1 VGELGSLGELRTQ
14 ERGRGLRL
22 SFRRKL
28 MSDPAGYSPLARLA
42 GIQIPWQLVDKN
54 ACRRLALLIGKSAF
68 IALLYYLLVV
78 ISMKLHFS
86 TSGLSLIWPSN
97 ALLAATLVLSPKG
110 RWWFYL
116 LAIIPAHIA
125 AMSPYNLGLWWLA
138 YQIAFNSAL
147 TATYAAILQR
157 FKPEILYFEALRDVL
172 IFLGVSVAV
181 PVLMNWV
188 AIYPVFMFSP
198 SSSALL
204 AHNSSDGFFA
214 VWTSCWINNSAS
226 FIAFV
231 PAILVCATRGSS
243 WFRGFSPRRVAEGAL
258 LTVLFIMVSFLAYG
272 RIAKNGHMLE
282 ALYLIPIPFLLWAAV
297 RFGPAGAS
305 LSVTTLVC
313 ISSWG
318 AYAGEG
324 PFLRF
329 SVIDRVTSMQI
340 SWIMICAPVLA
351 LAAVVRERKLATL
364 AFLKSEGRFKQF
376 FETQPECCYM
386 ISPGGIVLDVN
397 PAACEALGYT
407 KEELIGKAVSIIYAP
422 ESHSKMR
429 DVLEKWKK
437 TGRLES
443 EEMVVLTRNGE
454 RRVVLV
460 SSGSVVDAEGNLLH
474 STSVHVDVTERKLA
488 EEALSTVSQKLIEA
502 HEEERTRI
510 ARELHDDVGQRLA
523 LLTVRLD
530 GLKRGRPALAAE
542 LGSEIEEVH
551 EQIVELASDIQA
563 LSHRLHSSKLEY
575 LGLAAAANGFCR
587 ELSHRNG
594 VQIAF
599 HSENIPR
606 ELPREISLPLFR
618 VLQEALQ
625 NATKYS
631 GSRQFQVSLR
641 GGANDIELTV
651 HDSGIGFEPEEAIKG
666 PGLGLTSMQERL
678 KLVDGQLSIDSK
690 PQRGTT
696 IQARVPLSPRMKS
709 AEAHG

>member
-1 VGELGSLGELRTQ
+1 
-14 ERGRGLRL
+14 
-22 SFRRKL
+22 
-28 MSDPAGYSPLARLA
+28 MSDPAGYSPLRRLA
-42 GIQIPWQLVDKN
+42 GIPIPWQLFDKN
-54 ACRRLALLIGKSAF
+54 VCRRLALLIGKSAF

-97 ALLAATLVLSPKG
+97 ALLAATLVLSPKA

-125 AMSPYNLGLWWLA
+125 GMSSYNLGHWWLA

-188 AIYPVFMFSP
+188 AIYPVFKFSP
-198 SSSALL
+198 STSALL

-226 FIAFV
+226 LIAFV

-243 WFRGFSPRRVAEGAL
+243 WFRGFSSRRVAEGAL
-258 LTVLFIMVSFLAYG
+258 LTVLFIMVTFLAYG
-272 RIAKNGHMLE
+272 RIAANGQMLE
-282 ALYLIPIPFLLWAAV
+282 APYLIPISFLLWAAV

-305 LSVTTLVC
+305 LSVTALVC
-313 ISSWG
+313 ISSWC

-324 PFLRF
+324 PFLR
-329 SVIDRVTSMQI
+329 SSLIDRVTSMQI

-364 AFLKSEGRFKQF
+364 AFLKSEDRFRQF

-386 ISPGGIVLDVN
+386 ISPGGIILDVN
-397 PAACEALGYT
+397 PATCEALGYT

-429 DVLEKWKK
+429 DLLEKWKK

-443 EEMVVLTRNGE
+443 EEIVVLTRDGE

-460 SSGSVVDAEGNLLH
+460 NAGSVVDAEGNLLH
-474 STSVHVDVTERKLA
+474 STSVHVDITERKRA
-488 EEALSTVSQKLIEA
+488 EEALSTVNQRLIEA
-502 HEEERTRI
+502 QEEERTRI
-510 ARELHDDVGQRLA
+510 ARELHDDISQRIA
-523 LLTVRLD
+523 LQALNLES
-530 GLKRGRPALAAE
+530 LKEALPASATELERGI
-542 LGSEIEEVH
+542 GDVQD
-551 EQIVELASDIQA
+551 QISDIASDIQG
-563 LSHRLHSSKLEY
+563 LSHRLHSSKLDY
-575 LGLAAAANGFCR
+575 LGLEVAAAGFCKEVSER
-587 ELSHRNG
+587 QGVEIDFNCENVPKRLS
-594 VQIAF
+594 Q
-599 HSENIPR
+599 
-606 ELPREISLPLFR
+606 EISLCLFR
-618 VLQEALQ
+618 VMQEALQ
-625 NATKYS
+625 NAIKHS
-631 GSRQFQVSLR
+631 GSRHFDVSLR
-641 GGANDIELTV
+641 GGLNEIQLTV
-651 HDSGIGFEPEEAIKG
+651 LDSGIGFDPEDATRG
-666 PGLGLTSMQERL
+666 SGLGLTSIRERL
-678 KLVDGQLSIDSK
+678 KLVNGKLFIDSQS
-690 PQRGTT
+690 QRGTT
-696 IQARVPLSPRMKS
+696 ILARVPLSPKTKS
-709 AEAHG
+709 AAAP

>member
-1 VGELGSLGELRTQ
+1 
-14 ERGRGLRL
+14 
-22 SFRRKL
+22 
-28 MSDPAGYSPLARLA
+28 MSDPAGYSPLRRLA
-42 GIQIPWQLVDKN
+42 GIQIPWQLFDKN
-54 ACRRLALLIGKSAF
+54 ARRRLALLIGKSAF

-125 AMSPYNLGLWWLA
+125 GMSSYNLDLWWLA

-188 AIYPVFMFSP
+188 AIYPVFKFSP
-198 SSSALL
+198 STSALL
-204 AHNSSDGFFA
+204 AHNSSEGFYA

-243 WFRGFSPRRVAEGAL
+243 WFRGFSSRRVAEGAL
-258 LTVLFIMVSFLAYG
+258 LTVLFIMVTFLAHG
-272 RIAKNGHMLE
+272 RIATNRQMLE
-282 ALYLIPIPFLLWAAV
+282 APYLIPISFLLWAAV

-305 LSVTTLVC
+305 LSVTALVC
-313 ISSWG
+313 ISSWC

-324 PFLRF
+324 PFL
-329 SVIDRVTSMQI
+329 
-340 SWIMICAPVLA
+340 
-351 LAAVVRERKLATL
+351 
-364 AFLKSEGRFKQF
+364 KSEDRFRQF

-386 ISPGGIVLDVN
+386 ISPGGIILDVN

-429 DVLEKWKK
+429 DLLEKWKK

-443 EEMVVLTRNGE
+443 EEIVVLTRDGE

-460 SSGSVVDAEGNLLH
+460 NAGSVVDAEGNLLH
-474 STSVHVDVTERKLA
+474 STSVHVDITERKRA
-488 EEALSTVSQKLIEA
+488 EEALSTVNQRLIEA
-502 HEEERTRI
+502 QEEERTRI
-510 ARELHDDVGQRLA
+510 ARELHDDISQRIALQALNLESLKEALPASATELVRGIGEVQDQISDLA
-523 LLTVRLD
+523 RD
-530 GLKRGRPALAAE
+530 
-542 LGSEIEEVH
+542 IEG
-551 EQIVELASDIQA
+551 
-563 LSHRLHSSKLEY
+563 LSHRLHSSKLDY
-575 LGLAAAANGFCR
+575 LGLEVAAAGFCKEASER
-587 ELSHRNG
+587 QGVEIDFHCENVPKRLS
-594 VQIAF
+594 Q
-599 HSENIPR
+599 
-606 ELPREISLPLFR
+606 EISLCLFR
-618 VLQEALQ
+618 IMQEALQ
-625 NATKYS
+625 NAIKHS
-631 GSRQFQVSLR
+631 GSRHFDVSLR
-641 GGANDIELTV
+641 GGLNEIQLTV
-651 HDSGIGFEPEEAIKG
+651 LDSGIGFDPEDATIG
-666 PGLGLTSMQERL
+666 SGLGLTSIRERL
-678 KLVDGQLSIDSK
+678 KLVNGKLFIDSQS
-690 PQRGTT
+690 QRGTT
-696 IQARVPLSPRMKS
+696 MLARVPLSPKTKS
-709 AEAHG
+709 AAAR

>member
-1 VGELGSLGELRTQ
+1 
-14 ERGRGLRL
+14 
-22 SFRRKL
+22 
-28 MSDPAGYSPLARLA
+28 MSDPAGYSSLRGLA
-42 GIQIPWQLVDKN
+42 GIQITRQLVDKN
-54 ACRRLALLIGKSAF
+54 ACGRFALLIGKSAF

-97 ALLAATLVLSPKG
+97 ALLAATLVLSPK
-110 RWWFYL
+110 RHWWFYL

-125 AMSPYNLGLWWLA
+125 GMSSYNLGFWWLA

-188 AIYPVFMFSP
+188 AIYPVFKFSP

-243 WFRGFSPRRVAEGAL
+243 WFRGFSSRRVAEGAL
-258 LTVLFIMVSFLAYG
+258 LTVLFIMATFLAYG
-272 RIAKNGHMLE
+272 RIATNGHMLE
-282 ALYLIPIPFLLWAAV
+282 ALYLIPISFLLWAAV

-305 LSVTTLVC
+305 LSVTAFVC
-313 ISSWG
+313 ISSWC

-324 PFLRF
+324 SFLR
-329 SVIDRVTSMQI
+329 SALIDRVISMQI

-351 LAAVVRERKLATL
+351 LAAVVRERKVATL
-364 AFLKSEGRFKQF
+364 AFLKSEGRFRQF

-429 DVLEKWKK
+429 DLLEKWKK
-437 TGRLES
+437 TGRLEN
-443 EEMVVLTRNGE
+443 EEIVVLTKDGE

-460 SSGSVVDAEGNLLH
+460 SAGSVVDAEGNLLH
-474 STSVHVDVTERKLA
+474 STSVHVDITERKRA
-488 EEALSTVSQKLIEA
+488 EEALSTVSRRLIEA

-510 ARELHDDVGQRLA
+510 ARELHDDISQRIA
-523 LLTVRLD
+523 LQALNRPLRNLKKRLFPRQATEDWSVVNNRRSSRSNLRSCDGYSRTVAP
-530 GLKRGRPALAAE
+530 PAFLAA
-542 LGSEIEEVH
+542 G
-551 EQIVELASDIQA
+551 
-563 LSHRLHSSKLEY
+563 LSRS
-575 LGLAAAANGFCR
+575 
-587 ELSHRNG
+587 
-594 VQIAF
+594 
-599 HSENIPR
+599 
-606 ELPREISLPLFR
+606 
-618 VLQEALQ
+618 
-625 NATKYS
+625 
-631 GSRQFQVSLR
+631 
-641 GGANDIELTV
+641 
-651 HDSGIGFEPEEAIKG
+651 
-666 PGLGLTSMQERL
+666 
-678 KLVDGQLSIDSK
+678 
-690 PQRGTT
+690 
-696 IQARVPLSPRMKS
+696 
-709 AEAHG
+709 

>member
-1 VGELGSLGELRTQ
+1 MSNPAEYS
-14 ERGRGLRL
+14 GLR
-22 SFRRKL
+22 
-28 MSDPAGYSPLARLA
+28 RLA

-78 ISMKLHFS
+78 ISMKLHLS

-97 ALLAATLVLSPKG
+97 ALLAATFVLSPKG
-110 RWWFYL
+110 HWWFYL

-125 AMSPYNLGLWWLA
+125 GMSSYNLDLWWLA

-147 TATYAAILQR
+147 TAAYAAILQR

-172 IFLGVSVAV
+172 IFLGASVAV

-188 AIYPVFMFSP
+188 AIYPVFKFSP

-243 WFRGFSPRRVAEGAL
+243 WFRGFSSRRVAEGTL
-258 LTVLFIMVSFLAYG
+258 LTVLFIMVTFLVYG
-272 RIAKNGHMLE
+272 RIATNGYMLE
-282 ALYLIPIPFLLWAAV
+282 ALYLIPISFLLWAAV

-305 LSVTTLVC
+305 LSVTALVC
-313 ISSWG
+313 ISSWC

-324 PFLRF
+324 PFLRSSF
-329 SVIDRVTSMQI
+329 IDRVTPMQI

-351 LAAVVRERKLATL
+351 LAAVVRERKVATL
-364 AFLKSEGRFKQF
+364 AFLKSEDRFRQF

-386 ISPGGIVLDVN
+386 ISPGGIILDVN

-407 KEELIGKAVSIIYAP
+407 KGELIGKGVSIIYAP

-429 DVLEKWKK
+429 DLLEKWKK

-443 EEMVVLTRNGE
+443 EEIVVLTRDGE

-460 SSGSVVDAEGNLLH
+460 SAGSVVDAEGNSLH
-474 STSVHVDVTERKLA
+474 STSVHVDITERKRA
-488 EEALSTVSQKLIEA
+488 EEALSTVNQRLIEA
-502 HEEERTRI
+502 QEEERTRL
-510 ARELHDDVGQRLA
+510 ARELHDDINQRLA
-523 LLTVRLD
+523 LLAVKLQSLQQSLPASVAEIRHAFAEASKEAQ
-530 GLKRGRPALAAE
+530 GLGN
-542 LGSEIEEVH
+542 
-551 EQIVELASDIQA
+551 DIQA

-575 LGLAAAANGFCR
+575 LGLASAAGGFCR
-587 ELSHRNG
+587 ELSGRLG
-594 VQIAF
+594 MEIGF
-599 HSENIPR
+599 HSESIPKD
-606 ELPREISLPLFR
+606 LPGEISLCLFR

-625 NATKYS
+625 NAIKHS
-631 GSRQFQVSLR
+631 GSRYFQVSLS
-641 GGANDIELTV
+641 GGSSGVELTV
-651 HDSGIGFEPEEAIKG
+651 RDSGIGFDPEDATRG
-666 PGLGLTSMQERL
+666 DGLGLTSIRERL
-678 KLVDGQLSIDSK
+678 KLVNGKLFIDSQS
-690 PQRGTT
+690 QRGTT
-696 IQARVPLSPRMKS
+696 ILARVPLSPKMKS
-709 AEAHG
+709 AAAP

>member
-1 VGELGSLGELRTQ
+1 
-14 ERGRGLRL
+14 
-22 SFRRKL
+22 
-28 MSDPAGYSPLARLA
+28 MSDPAGYSHLRGLA
-42 GIQIPWQLVDKN
+42 GSQIPWQLVEKN
-54 ACRRLALLIGKSAF
+54 AWRRLALLIGKSAF

-78 ISMKLHFS
+78 ISMKLRFS

-125 AMSPYNLGLWWLA
+125 GMSSYNVGLWWLA

-157 FKPEILYFEALRDVL
+157 FKPGILYFETLRDVL

-188 AIYPVFMFSP
+188 AIYPVFKFSP

-243 WFRGFSPRRVAEGAL
+243 WFRGFSSRRVAEGAL
-258 LTVLFIMVSFLAYG
+258 LTVLFIMVTFLAYG
-272 RIAKNGHMLE
+272 RFAPNGQTLE
-282 ALYLIPIPFLLWAAV
+282 APYLIPISFLLWAAV
-297 RFGPAGAS
+297 RFGPVGAS
-305 LSVTTLVC
+305 LSVTALVC
-313 ISSWG
+313 ISSWC
-318 AYAGEG
+318 AYAGAG
-324 PFLRF
+324 PFLR
-329 SVIDRVTSMQI
+329 SSSIDRVTSMQI

-364 AFLKSEGRFKQF
+364 AFLKSEDRFRQF
-376 FETQPECCYM
+376 FETQPECCYL

-407 KEELIGKAVSIIYAP
+407 KEELIGKAVSMIYAP

-429 DVLEKWKK
+429 DLLEKWKK

-443 EEMVVLTRNGE
+443 EEAVVLTRDGE

-460 SSGSVVDAEGNLLH
+460 SAGSVVDAAGNLLH
-474 STSVHVDVTERKLA
+474 STSVHVDITERKRA
-488 EEALSTVSQKLIEA
+488 EDALSSMTGRLVEA
-502 HEEERTRI
+502 QEQERRRI
-510 ARELHDDVGQRLA
+510 ARELHDDINQRLA
-523 LLTVRLD
+523 LLALRLD
-530 GLKRGRPALAAE
+530 NVSEVLPSSAAE
-542 LGSEIEEVH
+542 AKQEIEH
-551 EQIVELASDIQA
+551 ATKQVEDLGIDVQA
-563 LSHRLHSSKLEY
+563 LSHRLHSSKLDV
-575 LGLAAAANGFCR
+575 LGLAQAAAGFCK
-587 ELSHRNG
+587 ELSDRQSVDVEIHC
-594 VQIAF
+594 
-599 HSENIPR
+599 ENIPKD
-606 ELPREISLPLFR
+606 LSNEISLCLFR

-625 NATKYS
+625 NAARYS
-631 GSRQFQVSLR
+631 GSRRFEVLLTGES
-641 GGANDIELTV
+641 NEIKLTV
-651 HDSGIGFEPEEAIKG
+651 HDSGVGFNPDEAVKG
-666 PGLGLTSMQERL
+666 RGLGLTSMRERL
-678 KLVDGQLSIDSK
+678 KLVDGKLFIDSQS
-690 PQRGTT
+690 QRGTT
-696 IQARVPLSPRMKS
+696 ILARVPLSTKTKS
-709 AEAHG
+709 AAAP

>member
-1 VGELGSLGELRTQ
+1 
-14 ERGRGLRL
+14 
-22 SFRRKL
+22 
-28 MSDPAGYSPLARLA
+28 MSDPAGYSPLRRLA

-54 ACRRLALLIGKSAF
+54 ACRRLALLIAKGAF

-97 ALLAATLVLSPKG
+97 ALLGATLVLSPKG

-125 AMSPYNLGLWWLA
+125 GMSSYNLDLWWLA

-181 PVLMNWV
+181 PILMNWV
-188 AIYPVFMFSP
+188 AIYPVFKFSP

-243 WFRGFSPRRVAEGAL
+243 WFRGFSSRRVAEGAL
-258 LTVLFIMVSFLAYG
+258 LTVLFIMVTFLAYG
-272 RIAKNGHMLE
+272 RIATNGQMLE
-282 ALYLIPIPFLLWAAV
+282 APYLIPISFLLWAAV

-305 LSVTTLVC
+305 LSVTALVC
-313 ISSWG
+313 ISSWCT
-318 AYAGEG
+318 YAGQG
-324 PFLRF
+324 PFLRSSF
-329 SVIDRVTSMQI
+329 IDRVTSMQI

-351 LAAVVRERKLATL
+351 LAAVVRERKFSTL
-364 AFLKSEGRFKQF
+364 AFLKSEGRFRQF

-397 PAACEALGYT
+397 PTACEALGYT
-407 KEELIGKAVSIIYAP
+407 KEELIGKEVSIIYAP

-429 DVLEKWKK
+429 DLLEKWKK

-443 EEMVVLTRNGE
+443 EEIVVLTRDGE

-460 SSGSVVDAEGNLLH
+460 NAGSVVDAEGNLLH
-474 STSVHVDVTERKLA
+474 STSVHVDITERKRA
-488 EEALSTVSQKLIEA
+488 EEALSTVNQRLIEA
-502 HEEERTRI
+502 QEEERTRI
-510 ARELHDDVGQRLA
+510 ARELHDDISQRIA
-523 LLTVRLD
+523 LQALNLES
-530 GLKRGRPALAAE
+530 LKQALPASATE
-542 LGSEIEEVH
+542 LESGIGEVQD
-551 EQIVELASDIQA
+551 QISDLASDIQG
-563 LSHRLHSSKLEY
+563 LSHRLHSSKLDY
-575 LGLAAAANGFCR
+575 LGLEVAAAGFCKEVSER
-587 ELSHRNG
+587 QGVEIDFNCENVQKRLS
-594 VQIAF
+594 Q
-599 HSENIPR
+599 
-606 ELPREISLPLFR
+606 EISLCLFR
-618 VLQEALQ
+618 VMQEALQ
-625 NATKYS
+625 NAIKHS
-631 GSRQFQVSLR
+631 GSRRVDVSLR
-641 GGANDIELTV
+641 GGLNEIQLTV
-651 HDSGIGFEPEEAIKG
+651 LDSGIGFDPEDATRG
-666 PGLGLTSMQERL
+666 SGLGLTSIRERL
-678 KLVDGQLSIDSK
+678 KLVNGKLFIDSQS
-690 PQRGTT
+690 QRGTT
-696 IQARVPLSPRMKS
+696 ILARVPLSPKTKS
-709 AEAHG
+709 AAAP

>member
-1 VGELGSLGELRTQ
+1 
-14 ERGRGLRL
+14 
-22 SFRRKL
+22 
-28 MSDPAGYSPLARLA
+28 MSDPAGYSPLRRLA

-54 ACRRLALLIGKSAF
+54 AFRRLALLIGKSAF

-125 AMSPYNLGLWWLA
+125 AMSSYNLGLWWLA

-157 FKPEILYFEALRDVL
+157 FKPGILYFEALRDVL
-172 IFLGVSVAV
+172 IFLGLSVAV

-188 AIYPVFMFSP
+188 AIYPVFKFSP

-204 AHNSSDGFFA
+204 AHNSSEGFFA

-243 WFRGFSPRRVAEGAL
+243 WFRGFSSRRVAEGAL
-258 LTVLFIMVSFLAYG
+258 LTVLFIMVTFLAYG
-272 RIAKNGHMLE
+272 RIATNGHMLD
-282 ALYLIPIPFLLWAAV
+282 ALYLIPISFLLWAAV

-305 LSVTTLVC
+305 LSVTALVC
-313 ISSWG
+313 ISSWC

-324 PFLRF
+324 PFLRSSF
-329 SVIDRVTSMQI
+329 IDRVTSMQI

-351 LAAVVRERKLATL
+351 LAAVVRERKFATL
-364 AFLKSEGRFKQF
+364 AFLKSEGRFRQF

-429 DVLEKWKK
+429 DLLEKWKK

-443 EEMVVLTRNGE
+443 EEMIVVTRDGE

-460 SSGSVVDAEGNLLH
+460 TAGSVVDAEGNLLH
-474 STSVHVDVTERKLA
+474 SATVHVDITERKRA
-488 EEALSTVSQKLIEA
+488 EEALSTVNQRLIEA
-502 HEEERTRI
+502 QEEERTRI
-510 ARELHDDVGQRLA
+510 GRELHDDINQRLA
-523 LLTVRLD
+523 M
-530 GLKRGRPALAAE
+530 LAIE
-542 LGSEIEEVH
+542 LEQLEDDPSEIRSRVEELRKQTT
-551 EQIVELASDIQA
+551 EISDDVQA
-563 LSHRLHSSKLEY
+563 LSHELDSSKLEH
-575 LGLAAAANGFCR
+575 LGAIGGMRSWCR
-587 ELSHRNG
+587 EFGERQG
-594 VQIAF
+594 IQIEFKSPEAKI
-599 HSENIPR
+599 S
-606 ELPREISLPLFR
+606 LPREIGLCLFR
-618 VLQEALQ
+618 VLQEALH
-625 NATKYS
+625 NAAKYS
-631 GSRQFQVSLR
+631 GVRWIEVQLREDAAEIHLLVSDLGR
-641 GGANDIELTV
+641 GFDLETATQGR
-651 HDSGIGFEPEEAIKG
+651 
-666 PGLGLTSMQERL
+666 GLGLTNMQERVRL
-678 KLVDGQLSIDSK
+678 IKGFIEIQSK
-690 PQRGTT
+690 PMGGTT
-696 IQARVPLSPRMKS
+696 IHVRVPLRSEHSRG
-709 AEAHG
+709 AAG